1 MKASNF
7 DLQQYFDRIG
17 YQRNS
22 DSTSPLNQNVD
33 VNRLSDIM
41 RSQLFSVPFEN
52 TEVQAGF
59 VPSLVPEDIVTKIVE
74 RKRGGYCYEV
84 NGIFAM
90 ALTALS
96 VPYYFVA
103 ARPMFY
109 PTTRPKT
116 HMAIVAHVDGQDWLC
131 DLGFGS
137 YGIRAPF
144 PLHQLDCEIQQDHDT
159 FMITKNGEREYCLQA
174 KVDGKWASQYGFDL
188 YAQEWIDFAPA
199 NFMNAT
205 HPDAIFVQKLLI
217 VQQHTEGRTIL
228 FGRTLKINNN
238 GLTHSEVIPDI
249 QLVTLVNKEF
259 GLEMPYIAP
268 H

>member
-7 DLQQYFDRIG
+7 DLQKYFDRIG
-17 YQRNS
+17 YKYDQS
-22 DSTSPLNQNVD
+22 SIGHLDQKVD
-33 VNRLSDIM
+33 IDKLTEIM
-41 RSQLFSVPFEN
+41 RRQLFSVPFEN
-52 TEVQAGF
+52 TEVQAGL
-59 VPSLVPEDIVTKIVE
+59 VPSLTPEHIVTKIVE

-90 ALTALS
+90 ALTALEI
-96 VPYYFVA
+96 PYYFVA

-116 HMAIVAHVDGQDWLC
+116 HMAIVAQVDGQDWLC

-144 PLHQLDCEIQQDHDT
+144 PLHQLACEIQQDQDT
-159 FMITKNGEREYCLQA
+159 FMITKTSEREYCLQA
-174 KVDGKWASQYGFDL
+174 KVDGKWANQYGFDL
-188 YAQEWIDFAPA
+188 YPQEWVDFAPA

-205 HPDAIFVQKLLI
+205 HLDAIFVQKLLI
-217 VQQHTEGRTIL
+217 VQQHTEGRNIL
-228 FGRTLKINNN
+228 FGRTLKTNAN
-238 GLTHSEVIPDI
+238 GVTHSEVIPDV
-249 QLVTLVNKEF
+249 QLKTLVLKEF
-259 GLEMPYIAP
+259 GLVLPYTPP

>member
-17 YQRNS
+17 YKHDQGS
-22 DSTSPLNQNVD
+22 IGHHDQKVGIGQLT
-33 VNRLSDIM
+33 DIM
-41 RSQLFSVPFEN
+41 RGQLFSVPFEN

-59 VPSLVPEDIVTKIVE
+59 VPSMVPEQIVTKIVE

-90 ALTALS
+90 ALTDLS
-96 VPYYFVA
+96 IPYYFVA

-109 PTTRPKT
+109 PTRRPKT
-116 HMAIVAHVDGQDWLC
+116 HMAIVAQVDGQDWLC

-144 PLHQLDCEIQQDHDT
+144 PMEQLESEVQQDHDT
-159 FMITKNGEREYCLQA
+159 FMITKTSEREYCLQA
-174 KVDGKWASQYGFDL
+174 KVDGKWANQYGFDL
-188 YAQEWIDFAPA
+188 YPQEWVDFAPA

-205 HPDAIFVQKLLI
+205 HPDAMFVQKLLI
-217 VQQHTEGRTIL
+217 VQHHIEGRTIF
-228 FGRTLKINNN
+228 FGRTLKTNAN
-238 GLTHSEVIPDI
+238 GVTHNEVIPEV
-249 QLVTLVNKEF
+249 QVKSLVLKEF
-259 GLEMPYIAP
+259 GLALPYTP
-268 H
+268 NH

>member
-52 TEVQAGF
+52 TEVQAGL
-59 VPSLVPEDIVTKIVE
+59 VPSLVPEHIVTKIVE

-90 ALTALS
+90 ALTALG

-159 FMITKNGEREYCLQA
+159 FMITKKR
-174 KVDGKWASQYGFDL
+174 
-188 YAQEWIDFAPA
+188 
-199 NFMNAT
+199 
-205 HPDAIFVQKLLI
+205 
-217 VQQHTEGRTIL
+217 
-228 FGRTLKINNN
+228 
-238 GLTHSEVIPDI
+238 
-249 QLVTLVNKEF
+249 
-259 GLEMPYIAP
+259 
-268 H
+268 